1 MSITRK
7 KCKIMDEEQHNS
19 QIEKIA
25 NMILED
31 NVSIDEQDTGKLQKY
46 KEQTISDCKM
56 SEDDAIKLVYEA
68 LLYLKLK
75 NSEGTDPIQKGDEFG
90 AGFS

>member
-1 MSITRK
+1 
-7 KCKIMDEEQHNS
+7 MDEEQHNS

-25 NMILED
+25 KMITD
-31 NVSIDEQDTGKLQKY
+31 DKVSVDEQDSGKLQKY
-46 KEQTISDCKM
+46 KEQTISDCNL
-56 SEDDAIKLVYEA
+56 SDDEALKIVYEA

-75 NSEGTDPIQKGDEFG
+75 NSEGTDVIQKGDEFG

>member
-1 MSITRK
+1 MEDAQR
-7 KCKIMDEEQHNS
+7 NS

-25 NMILED
+25 NMMVQDKLSD
-31 NVSIDEQDTGKLQKY
+31 DEQDQEKLQKY
-46 KEQTISDCKM
+46 KDQTISDCNLND
-56 SEDDAIKLVYEA
+56 EDAMKLVYEA

-75 NSEGTDPIQKGDEFG
+75 NSEGTDVIQKGDEFG

>member
-1 MSITRK
+1 MN
-7 KCKIMDEEQHNS
+7 EEQHNL

-25 NMILED
+25 KNMLDDKI
-31 NVSIDEQDTGKLQKY
+31 SIDEQDPSKLQKY
-46 KEQTISDCKM
+46 KEQTISDCGL
-56 SEDDAIKLVYEA
+56 SDGDALKLTYEA

-75 NSEGTDPIQKGDEFG
+75 NSDGSDPIQKGDQFG

>member
-1 MSITRK
+1 
-7 KCKIMDEEQHNS
+7 MDEEQRNS

-25 NMILED
+25 NMMVQDKLSD
-31 NVSIDEQDTGKLQKY
+31 DEQDQEKLQKY
-46 KEQTISDCKM
+46 KDQTISDCNLND
-56 SEDDAIKLVYEA
+56 EDAMKLVYEA

-75 NSEGTDPIQKGDEFG
+75 NSEGTDVIQKGDEFG

>member
-1 MSITRK
+1 M
-7 KCKIMDEEQHNS
+7 EEKQHNA

-25 NMILED
+25 TMLTD
-31 NVSIDEQDTGKLQKY
+31 DSVSVDEQDPQKLQKY
-46 KEQTISDCKM
+46 KDQTVSDCNI
-56 SEDDAIKLVYEA
+56 SEDEAIKIVYEA

-75 NSEGTDPIQKGDEFG
+75 NSSGVDPIQKGDQFG

>member
-1 MSITRK
+1 
-7 KCKIMDEEQHNS
+7 MDEDQHNS

-25 NMILED
+25 NMMLED
-31 NVSIDEQDTGKLQKY
+31 DVSIEEQDSSKLQKY
-46 KEQTISDCKM
+46 KDQTISDCNM
-56 SEDDAIKLVYEA
+56 SGDDAIKLVYEA

-75 NSEGTDPIQKGDEFG
+75 NSGGTDPIQKGDQFG

>member
-1 MSITRK
+1 
-7 KCKIMDEEQHNS
+7 MDDDQRNS

-25 NMILED
+25 NMMVED
-31 NVSIDEQDTGKLQKY
+31 NLSMDEQDPDKLQKY
-46 KEQTISDCKM
+46 TKQTISDCDL
-56 SEDDAIKLVYEA
+56 SGDDSLKISYEA

-75 NSEGTDPIQKGDEFG
+75 NSEGADPIQKGDQFG

>member
-1 MSITRK
+1 M
-7 KCKIMDEEQHNS
+7 EEKQHNE

-25 NMILED
+25 NMLTDD
-31 NVSIDEQDTGKLQKY
+31 NVSVDEQDLQKLQKY
-46 KEQTISDCKM
+46 KDQTVSDCNI
-56 SEDDAIKLVYEA
+56 SEDEAIKIVYEA

-75 NSEGTDPIQKGDEFG
+75 NSSGVDPIQKGDQFG

>member
-1 MSITRK
+1 MN
-7 KCKIMDEEQHNS
+7 DEQHNS

-25 NMILED
+25 RLMVED
-31 NVSIDEQDTGKLQKY
+31 NVSIEEQNPDKLEKY
-46 KEQTISDCKM
+46 KEQTISDCNM
-56 SEDDAIKLVYEA
+56 SGDDAIKLVYEA

-75 NSEGTDPIQKGDEFG
+75 NSEGSDPIQKGDQFG

>member
-1 MSITRK
+1 
-7 KCKIMDEEQHNS
+7 MDDEKHNS

-25 NMILED
+25 KIMIED
-31 NVSIDEQDTGKLQKY
+31 NISVDEQDPNKLQKY
-46 KEQTISDCKM
+46 TEQTISDCNLNEDEALKM
-56 SEDDAIKLVYEA
+56 TYEA

-75 NSEGTDPIQKGDEFG
+75 NSKGEDPIQKGDQFG

>member
-1 MSITRK
+1 
-7 KCKIMDEEQHNS
+7 MDEEQHNS

-25 NMILED
+25 NMIMED

-46 KEQTISDCKM
+46 KEQTISDCTM
-56 SEDDAIKLVYEA
+56 SEDEAIKLVYEA

-75 NSEGTDPIQKGDEFG
+75 NSEGSDPIQKGDQFG

>member
-1 MSITRK
+1 
-7 KCKIMDEEQHNS
+7 MDDDQRNS

-25 NMILED
+25 NMMVED
-31 NVSIDEQDTGKLQKY
+31 NLSMDEQDPDKLQKY
-46 KEQTISDCKM
+46 TKQTISDCNLNG
-56 SEDDAIKLVYEA
+56 DDSLKISYEA

-75 NSEGTDPIQKGDEFG
+75 NSEGADPIQKGDQFG

>member
-1 MSITRK
+1 MK
-7 KCKIMDEEQHNS
+7 KTMNDEQHNS

-25 NMILED
+25 NMMVD
-31 NVSIDEQDTGKLQKY
+31 DSVSIDEQDQGKLQKY
-46 KEQTISDCKM
+46 KDQIISDCNL
-56 SEDDAIKLVYEA
+56 SGDDAIKLVYEA

-75 NSEGTDPIQKGDEFG
+75 NSEGVDPIQKGDQFG

>member
-1 MSITRK
+1 MN
-7 KCKIMDEEQHNS
+7 DEQHNS

-25 NMILED
+25 KQMVED
-31 NVSIDEQDTGKLQKY
+31 NISVDEQDSDKLKKY
-46 KEQTISDCKM
+46 KEQTISDCGLN
-56 SEDDAIKLVYEA
+56 EDDALKLTYEA

-75 NSEGTDPIQKGDEFG
+75 NSDGSDPIQKGDQFG

>member
-1 MSITRK
+1 M
-7 KCKIMDEEQHNS
+7 EEQQHNA

-25 NMILED
+25 NMLTED
-31 NVSIDEQDTGKLQKY
+31 NVSVDEQDPQNLQKY
-46 KEQTISDCKM
+46 KHQTISDCNI
-56 SEDDAIKLVYEA
+56 SEDEAIKIVYEA

-75 NSEGTDPIQKGDEFG
+75 NSSGVDPIQKGDQFG

>member
-1 MSITRK
+1 
-7 KCKIMDEEQHNS
+7 MDEEQHNS

-31 NVSIDEQDTGKLQKY
+31 NVSIDEQDVSKLQKY
-46 KEQTISDCKM
+46 REQTISDCKM

-75 NSEGTDPIQKGDEFG
+75 NSEGTDPIQKGDQFG

>member
-1 MSITRK
+1 MN
-7 KCKIMDEEQHNS
+7 DEQHNS

-25 NMILED
+25 KQMVED
-31 NVSIDEQDTGKLQKY
+31 NISVDEQDSDKLKKY
-46 KEQTISDCKM
+46 KEQVISDCGLN
-56 SEDDAIKLVYEA
+56 EDDALKLTYEA

-75 NSEGTDPIQKGDEFG
+75 NSDGSDPIQKGDQFG

>member
-1 MSITRK
+1 
-7 KCKIMDEEQHNS
+7 MDEEQHNS

-25 NMILED
+25 NMIMED
-31 NVSIDEQDTGKLQKY
+31 NVSIDEQDVSKLQKY

-75 NSEGTDPIQKGDEFG
+75 NS
-90 AGFS
+90 

>member
-1 MSITRK
+1 M
-7 KCKIMDEEQHNS
+7 EEKQHNE

-25 NMILED
+25 AMLTDD
-31 NVSIDEQDTGKLQKY
+31 NISVDEQDPQKLHKY
-46 KEQTISDCKM
+46 KEQTVSDCNISDD
-56 SEDDAIKLVYEA
+56 EAIKIVYEA

-75 NSEGTDPIQKGDEFG
+75 NSSGVDPIQKGDQFG

>member
-1 MSITRK
+1 
-7 KCKIMDEEQHNS
+7 MDDDQRNS

-25 NMILED
+25 NMMQDD
-31 NVSIDEQDTGKLQKY
+31 NVSMDEQDPSKLQKY
-46 KEQTISDCKM
+46 TKQTISDCNI
-56 SEDDAIKLVYEA
+56 SEDDSLKLSYEA

-75 NSEGTDPIQKGDEFG
+75 NSDGADPIQKGDQFG

>member
-1 MSITRK
+1 
-7 KCKIMDEEQHNS
+7 MDEEQHNS

-25 NMILED
+25 KMITD
-31 NVSIDEQDTGKLQKY
+31 DKVSVDEQDHSKLQKY
-46 KEQTISDCKM
+46 KDQTISDCNL
-56 SEDDAIKLVYEA
+56 SDDDALKLVYEA

-75 NSEGTDPIQKGDEFG
+75 NSEGTDVIQKGDEFG

>member
-1 MSITRK
+1 
-7 KCKIMDEEQHNS
+7 MDDEQHNS

-25 NMILED
+25 KKMVED
-31 NVSIDEQDTGKLQKY
+31 NISLDEQDSGKLKKY
-46 KEQTISDCKM
+46 KDQIISDCGLNDDEALKM
-56 SEDDAIKLVYEA
+56 TYEV

-75 NSEGTDPIQKGDEFG
+75 NSDGSDPIQKGDQFG

>member
-1 MSITRK
+1 M
-7 KCKIMDEEQHNS
+7 EEKQHNA

-25 NMILED
+25 TMLTDD
-31 NVSIDEQDTGKLQKY
+31 NVSLDEQDLQKLQKY
-46 KEQTISDCKM
+46 KDQTVSDCNI
-56 SEDDAIKLVYEA
+56 SEDDAIKMVYEA

-75 NSEGTDPIQKGDEFG
+75 NSSGVDPIQKGDQFG

>member
-1 MSITRK
+1 MGDDQR
-7 KCKIMDEEQHNS
+7 NS

-25 NMILED
+25 NMMVED
-31 NVSIDEQDTGKLQKY
+31 NLSMDEQDPDKLQKY
-46 KEQTISDCKM
+46 TKQTISDCDL
-56 SEDDAIKLVYEA
+56 SGDDSLKIAYEA

-75 NSEGTDPIQKGDEFG
+75 NSEGADPIQKGDQFG

>member
-1 MSITRK
+1 
-7 KCKIMDEEQHNS
+7 MDEDQHNS

-25 NMILED
+25 KVIMED
-31 NVSIDEQDTGKLQKY
+31 NVSIDEQDVSKLQKY

-56 SEDDAIKLVYEA
+56 SEDEAIKLVYEA

-75 NSEGTDPIQKGDEFG
+75 NSKGTDPIQKGDEFG

>member
-1 MSITRK
+1 
-7 KCKIMDEEQHNS
+7 MDDDQRNS

-25 NMILED
+25 NMMVRD
-31 NVSIDEQDTGKLQKY
+31 NLSMDEQDPDKLQKY
-46 KEQTISDCKM
+46 TKQTISDCNL
-56 SEDDAIKLVYEA
+56 SEDDSLKISYEA

-75 NSEGTDPIQKGDEFG
+75 NSEGADPIQKGDQFG

>member
-1 MSITRK
+1 M
-7 KCKIMDEEQHNS
+7 EEKQHNT

-25 NMILED
+25 TMLTDD
-31 NVSIDEQDTGKLQKY
+31 NISVDEQDLQKLQKY
-46 KEQTISDCKM
+46 KDQTVSDCNI
-56 SEDDAIKLVYEA
+56 SEDEAIKIVYEA

-75 NSEGTDPIQKGDEFG
+75 NSSGVDPIQKGDQFG

>member
-1 MSITRK
+1 M
-7 KCKIMDEEQHNS
+7 EEKQHNA

-25 NMILED
+25 TMLTDD
-31 NVSIDEQDTGKLQKY
+31 NVSVDEQDPQKLQKY
-46 KEQTISDCKM
+46 KDQTVSDCNIN
-56 SEDDAIKLVYEA
+56 EDEAIKIVYEA

-75 NSEGTDPIQKGDEFG
+75 NSSGVDPIQKGDQFG

>member
-1 MSITRK
+1 
-7 KCKIMDEEQHNS
+7 MDDDQLNS

-25 NMILED
+25 NMMVED
-31 NVSIDEQDTGKLQKY
+31 NLSMDEQDPDKLQKY
-46 KEQTISDCKM
+46 TKQTISDCNL
-56 SEDDAIKLVYEA
+56 SGDDSLKISYEA

-75 NSEGTDPIQKGDEFG
+75 NSEGADPIQKGDQFG

>member
-1 MSITRK
+1 
-7 KCKIMDEEQHNS
+7 MDDDQRNS

-25 NMILED
+25 NMMVGD
-31 NVSIDEQDTGKLQKY
+31 NLSMDEQDPDKLQKY
-46 KEQTISDCKM
+46 TKQTISDCNL
-56 SEDDAIKLVYEA
+56 SEDDSLKISYEA

-75 NSEGTDPIQKGDEFG
+75 NSEGADPIQKGDQFG

>member
-1 MSITRK
+1 M
-7 KCKIMDEEQHNS
+7 EEKHHNA

-25 NMILED
+25 TMLTDD
-31 NVSIDEQDTGKLQKY
+31 NVSVDEQDPQKLQKY
-46 KEQTISDCKM
+46 KNQTVSDCNV
-56 SEDDAIKLVYEA
+56 SEDEAIKIVYEA

-75 NSEGTDPIQKGDEFG
+75 NSSGVDPIQKGDQFG

>member
-1 MSITRK
+1 
-7 KCKIMDEEQHNS
+7 MDDDRRNS

-25 NMILED
+25 NMMVED
-31 NVSIDEQDTGKLQKY
+31 NLSMDEQDPDKLQKY
-46 KEQTISDCKM
+46 TKQTISDCDLIR
-56 SEDDAIKLVYEA
+56 DDSLKIAYEA

-75 NSEGTDPIQKGDEFG
+75 NSEGADPIQKGDQFG